1 MARHSVPDF
10 ETLVRECMPGL
21 SAYARS
27 ICSDRWT
34 AEDAV
39 QETLIR
45 AWRYLP
51 TFRGESPVMGW
62 LVTIC
67 RRVVID
73 LARKAPVAEQLPENV
88 LDATDHFGGAH
99 VMDMIR
105 ELPLPQRE
113 VVVLCGLLGLDYAAT
128 ADSLG
133 VPVGTVRSR
142 LSRARETLGSR
153 LDEALA
159 V

>member
-1 MARHSVPDF
+1 MARHTTPDF
-10 ETLVRECMPGL
+10 EALVRECMPGL

-39 QETLIR
+39 QETFVR

-67 RRVVID
+67 RRVVVD
-73 LARKAPVAEQLPENV
+73 LARKNPVRDELPENII
-88 LDATDHFGGAH
+88 DATDHFAPAH
-99 VMDMIR
+99 LMDMLR

-113 VVVLCGLLGLDYAAT
+113 VVMLIGVLGLDYAT
-128 ADSLG
+128 AAESLG

-142 LSRARETLGSR
+142 LSRARESLGAR
-153 LDEALA
+153 LEEALA
-159 V
+159 I

>member
-1 MARHSVPDF
+1 MARHTAPDF
-10 ETLVRECMPGL
+10 DTIVRECTPGL

-27 ICSDRWT
+27 ICSDMWT

-39 QETLIR
+39 QETFIR

-51 TFRGESPVMGW
+51 TFRGDSPVMGW

-73 LARKAPVAEQLPENV
+73 MARRNPVREELPENV
-88 LDATDHFGGAH
+88 IDATDHFAPAH
-99 VMDMIR
+99 LTDMIR

-113 VVVLCGLLGLDYAAT
+113 VVVMIGLLGMDYAAT
-128 ADSLG
+128 ADALD

-142 LSRARETLGSR
+142 LSRARETLGAR
-153 LDEALA
+153 LDSALA